1 MVDET
6 CQSTGLIYA
15 GSSYNSSYGSAVV
28 QIVEISPTGAH
39 DQLCNITTPWGSTHN
54 SEILE
59 YEVLKTYSRSIT
71 GGTEYYTLYCT
82 FVVYSESAGAIYTEC
97 WYTDLGNRYVK
108 TTGSDSALGTTWGVA
123 WKTVGYGFQN
133 IPSGKDLYVEEGL
146 YSSETYSNIDPPQ
159 TTSMYIQPVG
169 HTEAACEVHVYDGV
183 PPTITGGLVCADN
196 APDEAILSPIYT
208 FIMTGHA
215 VDLDGYIT
223 DWCVRQGSVG
233 NSDSIKLK
241 VFRDNGTEYIFIG
254 ETDAISSSVA
264 STATGSCVI
273 HVQSGDLLAIKCTV
287 GIGCGIYT
295 DGASTLKGLLGD
307 ITSDTNKSSW
317 FTSGTDAF
325 VVHGYH
331 TA

>member
-15 GSSYNSSYGSAVV
+15 GSSYNSSYGSAVI

-39 DQLCNITTPWGSTHN
+39 NQLCNITTPWGSTHN
-54 SEILE
+54 SEVLE

-97 WYTDLGNRYVK
+97 WYTDLGKRYVK

-123 WKTVGYGFQN
+123 WKTNGYGFQN

-146 YSSETYSNIDPPQ
+146 YSSETYSNLNPPQ
-159 TTSMYIQPVG
+159 TMKMYIQPIG
-169 HTEAACEVHVYDGV
+169 HTEAACKVHVYDGV

-196 APDEAILSPIYT
+196 TPTAIMSATWT
-208 FIMTGHA
+208 FLMTGHT
-215 VDLDGYIT
+215 VDTSGFIT
-223 DWCVRQGSVG
+223 DWCIRQGAVG
-233 NSDSIKLK
+233 NTSSVKLK
-241 VFRDNGTEYIFIG
+241 IFRDNGTEYEFIG
-254 ETDAISSSVA
+254 ESDPITSYSDSIN
-264 STATGSCVI
+264 TGTCVI
-273 HVQSGDLLAIKCTV
+273 HVKSGDIIGVKCTV
-287 GIGCGIYT
+287 GVRSGIPT
-295 DGASTLKGLLGD
+295 DAASTMKYLTGD
-307 ITSDTNKSSW
+307 ITENTNKSSW
-317 FTSGTDAF
+317 STSSYDAF